1 MIGLIFDVDG
11 VVADTESVNAAASVE
26 VFRELCGIEVRPEDF
41 RPFIGTGAERYVLGV
56 AERYGVELDV
66 AAATRLRQ
74 EKFLRVLDRDGLK
87 PYPGVLE
94 LIAAA
99 REAPDVRLAIATS
112 GNPSKQFPVLAA
124 VGIDRTQFEVVVTG
138 DDVTKKKPDPQIY
151 LLTAERLCLLPSAC
165 VVIEDA
171 PSGVAAAG
179 AAGMYCI
186 AVSNTVGADDLAG
199 ADRIVSSLADIA
211 LDDLRAAAAGR
222 HAE

>member
-1 MIGLIFDVDG
+1 VIGLIFDVDG

-26 VFRELCGIEVRPEDF
+26 VFRELCGVEVKPEDF

-74 EKFLRVLDRDGLK
+74 EKFLRVLDRDGLN

-99 REAPDVRLAIATS
+99 HEAPDVRLAIATS
-112 GNPSKQFPVLAA
+112 GNPSKQFPVLHA
-124 VGIDRTQFEVVVTG
+124 VGIDRTQFDVVVTG
-138 DDVTKKKPDPQIY
+138 DDVTRKKPDPQIY
-151 LLTAERLCLLPSAC
+151 LLTAERLDLAPSAC
-165 VVIEDA
+165 AVIEDA

-179 AAGMYCI
+179 AAVMYCV
-186 AVSNTVGADDLAG
+186 AVTNTVGADDLAG
-199 ADRIVSSLADIA
+199 ADRIVSSLADISLA
-211 LDDLRAAAAGR
+211 DLRAAAIGR
-222 HAE
+222 DGA